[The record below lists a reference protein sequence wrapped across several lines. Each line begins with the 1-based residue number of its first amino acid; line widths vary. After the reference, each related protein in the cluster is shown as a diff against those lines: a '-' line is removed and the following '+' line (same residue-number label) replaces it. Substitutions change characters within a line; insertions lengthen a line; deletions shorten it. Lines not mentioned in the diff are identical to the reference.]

1 LGRYVLRRVV
11 GAVFTLFFIVSLSF
25 FMIKLAPGG
34 PFSKERSFPAEVLK
48 KIEAKYDLDK
58 PLLTQYGLYLK
69 RVIFE
74 FDLGPSTR
82 YADRSV
88 NELIASTIKYSAF
101 IGLGALIV
109 ALIVGIFSGL
119 IAALNHNKF
128 MDYFPMSLSMLGVSI
143 PDFVM
148 GYILMIVFAIQLQLL
163 PVAMVESW
171 QGYILPSVTLGLVY
185 AASIARLTRGGMLE
199 ILGQDFIRTAKAK
212 GLPQNLIIRRH
223 SLKGGMLPVIS
234 YLGPATAGMLTGS
247 VVIEKVFAIP
257 GMGTLLIESAM
268 NRDYTLSLGCVIVFA
283 VLILIFN
290 LIVDLVYGFL
300 DPRIKYD

>member
-1 LGRYVLRRVV
+1 VV